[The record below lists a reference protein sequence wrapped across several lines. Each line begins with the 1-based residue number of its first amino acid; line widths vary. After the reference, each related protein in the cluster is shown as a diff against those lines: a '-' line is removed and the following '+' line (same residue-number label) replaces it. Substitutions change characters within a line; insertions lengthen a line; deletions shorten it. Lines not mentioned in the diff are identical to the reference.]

1 MLSSVEISPTYQ
13 LDGLQVA
20 MVWKPGQSGN
30 PTGRKAGMT
39 NQNGARIR
47 AAFVRLFD
55 ADPSKLDKMALAC
68 WEKAV
73 AGDVPAQTFIRDTI
87 DGRPFQRI
95 DTGDPRPLL
104 IVSGVIRANVEQ
116 RVNGKSDPQQL
127 EPRSLMLPQPKR
139 E

>member
-1 MLSSVEISPTYQ
+1 
-13 LDGLQVA
+13 
-20 MVWKPGQSGN
+20 MVWRPGQSGN

-87 DGRPFQRI
+87 DGRPLQRN
-95 DTGDPRPLL
+95 DVGDARPLL
-104 IVSGVIRANVEQ
+104 IVSGVIRALPTAAAGMIEH
-116 RVNGKSDPQQL
+116 NGDAAAADADAAAEDVL
-127 EPRSLMLPQPKR
+127 GGDVLGGAEGR
-139 E
+139 